1 MKAIARAS
9 GLILALTVL
18 VPGALAGCAQLGSVR
33 CRGRAVTIRVRCGPV
48 QPGPVQPGALQ
59 PGAGTDGNGGVHDR
73 ELPVALAQ

>member
-18 VPGALAGCAQLGSVR
+18 VPGALAGCGELSSGR
-33 CRGRAVTIRVRCGPV
+33 PGRAVTIRVRCGPV

-59 PGAGTDGNGGVHDR
+59 PGAGTDGDGGVLDR

>member
-18 VPGALAGCAQLGSVR
+18 VPGALAGCGQLGSVR
-33 CRGRAVTIRVRCGPV
+33 CRRSAVTIRVPCGAV
-48 QPGPVQPGALQ
+48 QPVGVGHGLAHCPGTI
-59 PGAGTDGNGGVHDR
+59 GDGGVLDG